1 MYVTLVSLIS
11 SIMGGIIVAAA
22 NYLLSEKSKNRD
34 RQLDFYKLV
43 YPEKM
48 KAALDLNNIASQ
60 TFMDLRAWYLGAQD
74 RDQAVQIGGRLD
86 ELLWRAKSYEF
97 LLGGNIVQLASDYRM
112 VCIFAFLNER
122 EFRNLP
128 AFPEGDTWAH
138 EASFKELADALRSAV
153 HLDLANELLVS

>member
-11 SIMGGIIVAAA
+11 SLVGGIIVATA
-22 NYLLSEKSKNRD
+22 NYLLSEKSKKRD

-48 KAALDLNNIASQ
+48 KAALDLNHIASE
-60 TFMDLRAWYLGAQD
+60 TFMNLRPWYLGAQD
-74 RDQAVQIGGRLD
+74 REEAVQIGGRLD

-112 VCIFAFLNER
+112 VCIRAFLRER
-122 EFRNLP
+122 EHRNLP

-138 EASFKELADALRSAV
+138 EASFKELADALRGAV
-153 HLDLANELLVS
+153 RLDVANDLLLS